1 MRKDQLGAAAPTS
14 PHSQVNSAVFRL
26 HGGKRALNSAAPA
39 GSGYRRAT
47 TVARG
52 PSPQGRGPRRR
63 GDPDFSPDNFS
74 GEPRTKQES
83 SSSARDCTAANWL
96 TRWGRRCN
104 AKRSHSG
111 LIVRHRPVRTA
122 QDLLTTAHSDVTE
135 LNLVRNG
142 HRPDALLVTS

>member
-1 MRKDQLGAAAPTS
+1 MRKAQLGAAAPTS

-47 TVARG
+47 TVTRG

-63 GDPDFSPDNFS
+63 GDPDFSP
-74 GEPRTKQES
+74 ELLRRTVDETGKLELR
-83 SSSARDCTAANWL
+83 ARLCTAANWL

-111 LIVRHRPVRTA
+111 LIVRHRPIRTA